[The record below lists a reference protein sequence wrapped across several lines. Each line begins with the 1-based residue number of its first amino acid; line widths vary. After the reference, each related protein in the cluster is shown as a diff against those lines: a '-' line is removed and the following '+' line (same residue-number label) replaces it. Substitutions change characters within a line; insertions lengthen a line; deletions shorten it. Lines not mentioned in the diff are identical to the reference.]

1 MTDGKLTLGQAID
14 QVEKALS
21 SFEGADQQT
30 ILAAVCSHLKIAPL
44 AQLSG
49 VPVATAQN
57 LASMPATATPDEVK
71 RLETGSDI
79 KSLKN
84 EKQPNSA
91 RQMACVVAYYLS
103 EYAPEKERKATV
115 TVADLAK
122 YFKQAG
128 YPLPQN
134 MDQLLVDCKRS
145 GYMEAEAR
153 GEYGLT
159 PVGHNLVVHN
169 MPAGKRAS

>member
-1 MTDGKLTLGQAID
+1 MIDAKLTLGQAID

-21 SFEGADQQT
+21 SFDAPDQQT
-30 ILAAVCSHLKIAPL
+30 NLAAVCSHLKIAFP
-44 AQLSG
+44 AQLM
-49 VPVATAQN
+49 ATPATGHN
-57 LASMPATATPDEVK
+57 LASVSSMATPVEVK
-71 RLETGSDI
+71 RLETGIDI

-91 RQMACVVAYYLS
+91 RQMACIVAYYLG
-103 EYAPEKERKATV
+103 ELAPEKERKATM
-115 TVADLAK
+115 TVSDLAK

-145 GYMEAEAR
+145 GYMDSQAR
-153 GEYGLT
+153 GEYTLT

-169 MPAGKRAS
+169 MPAAKRAS